1 MAEKFD
7 NACLGCFGPP
17 MLVVRVLEAIVIGVA
32 LGVALGVC
40 TLLYYFWRALFGGD
54 GRDEDGPERD
64 DD

>member
-1 MAEKFD
+1 
-7 NACLGCFGPP
+7 

-40 TLLYYFWRALFGGD
+40 TLLYYFWRALFG
-54 GRDEDGPERD
+54 RVEDGPERD